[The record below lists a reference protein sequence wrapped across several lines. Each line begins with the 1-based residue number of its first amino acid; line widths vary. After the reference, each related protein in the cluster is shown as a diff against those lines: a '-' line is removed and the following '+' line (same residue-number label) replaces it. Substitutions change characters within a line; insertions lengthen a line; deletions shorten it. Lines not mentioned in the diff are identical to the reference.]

1 MDSKPFQCPYCCKP
15 IVVMRALNFRRVV
28 VNVDSIDDMLVRTL
42 EGRMFYNPRAGHV
55 PHAATC
61 GAGIRFD
68 ADHLLEEAR
77 RARFREQ
84 AKKRSVKPADTQLDQ
99 AYRTLGVDID
109 AAPETVKSEY
119 RKLCRQYHPDVNP
132 AGLETIQMITQAYG
146 FLKRSGRI

>member
-1 MDSKPFQCPYCCKP
+1 MDSKPFQCPYCQMSV
-15 IVVMRALNFRRVV
+15 VVMCALNFRKVV
-28 VNVDSIDDMLVRTL
+28 VNVDSIDDLLVRTL
-42 EGRMFYNPRAGHV
+42 EGRMFYNRSAGHV

-61 GAGIRFD
+61 AAGIRFD

-77 RARFREQ
+77 RVRFREQ
-84 AKKRSVKPADTQLDQ
+84 AKKKPIKRADTPLDQ
-99 AYRTLGVDID
+99 AYRTLGLDNT

-146 FLKRSGRI
+146 VLKRSGRL